1 MSLWLPNM
9 IKLEQINRIF
19 QVGDQCVHA
28 LSDINLEVAQGEY
41 LAVMGPSGSGK
52 STLLNIISLLDQP
65 SSGRYLLNDQDVT
78 QLSDNELARLR
89 RENIG
94 FVFQF
99 FHLIPRL
106 TTAENI
112 EVPMMLAGVEAKQ
125 RKLRIDAMLEAV
137 ALTDRAEHRPDQLSG
152 GQRQRVAIARAMI
165 MRPQMLL
172 ADEPTGNLDQ
182 QSGQAIVQILEQL
195 NQTGVTLIMITHDSD
210 LGRRAQRQIRIVDG
224 KIKPHEHVSV

>member
-1 MSLWLPNM
+1 M
-9 IKLEQINRIF
+9 IKLQGIGRSF
-19 QVGDQCVHA
+19 QVGEQIVNA
-28 LSDINLEVAQGEY
+28 LKDIDLEVKQGEY

-65 SSGRYLLNDQDVT
+65 TTGNYFLNGRDVT
-78 QLSDNELARLR
+78 RLSDNELARLR

-112 EVPMMLAGVEAKQ
+112 EVPMMLAGIDPKQ
-125 RKLRIDAMLEAV
+125 RQQRIKDILAAV
-137 ALTDRAEHRPDQLSG
+137 ALSDRADHRPDQLSG

-165 MRPQMLL
+165 MQPKMLL

-182 QSGQAIVQILEQL
+182 KSGLEIVKLLERL
-195 NQTGVTLIMITHDSD
+195 NQTGVTLIMITHDAN
-210 LGRRAQRQIRIVDG
+210 LGQRAHRLVRIVDG
-224 KIKPHEHVSV
+224 QISPDSHAIR